1 VTNPPT
7 TAEAPPTPLS
17 QGKKGVRRIF
27 SSGKRRTPDRP
38 CLNCGDPTVGNFCP
52 VCGQRK
58 VEVRVS
64 LRRML
69 LEAIEDQFS
78 LNAALPR
85 TLGALFFHP
94 GRLTSEYM
102 AGRIARYIPPF
113 RLYLFASLVFFLM
126 ISFNDVDGSFVSDGG
141 VNVQVGNAPDSATA
155 ARRAEA
161 LRRAAEARQAG
172 GRWTDDM
179 DINTPWPA
187 LNRALMEKRDE
198 LGRMTPQQ
206 AGRAIV
212 GDFMERIPTMMFV
225 LLPVFAAVLKLLYVR
240 RKRFYVEH
248 FVFALHAHAF
258 TYLLFTVMALVGL
271 DVVTIGLTLWM
282 LLYYFLAMKRVYGQG
297 WTKTGI
303 KYVALTVSY
312 LVLLGVATAI
322 TLVVTVLLL

>member
-1 VTNPPT
+1 MTDPQT

-17 QGKKGVRRIF
+17 QGKRGVRRIF

-113 RLYLFASLVFFLM
+113 RLYLVASLVFFLM
-126 ISFNDVDGSFVSDGG
+126 VSLLDVDGSIASNAG
-141 VNVQVGNAPDSATA
+141 VDVQVGTDSAMA
-155 ARRAEA
+155 ARREA
-161 LRRAAEARQAG
+161 QRPAPGAPQPGEP
-172 GRWTDDM
+172 WTEGM
-179 DINTPWPA
+179 DFNTPWAA
-187 LNRALMEKRDE
+187 LNHALEEKRDE
-198 LGRMTPQQ
+198 LGQMTPQQ
-206 AGRAIV
+206 AAGTIL
-212 GDFMERIPTMMFV
+212 GDFLERIPTMMFV
-225 LLPVFAAVLKLLYVR
+225 LLPVFAAILKLLYIR

-248 FVFALHAHAF
+248 FVFALHGHSF
-258 TYLLFTVMALVGL
+258 TYLLFTVTSLVGL
-271 DVVTIGLTLWM
+271 EVVTLGVMLWM
-282 LLYYFLAMKRVYGQG
+282 LVYYFLAMKRVYGQG
-297 WTKTGI
+297 WFKTTI
-303 KYVALTVSY
+303 KYIALGVSY
-312 LVLLGVATAI
+312 VVLLGVAMMA
-322 TLVVTVLLL
+322 TLILTVLLL